1 MNENSFLVPGDD
13 GSTRTIALNAPAALE
28 TATAPPASRK
38 VYSAAHVVADP
49 LHSARNAPNSLDWDA
64 TMSIRYRLWDLGLG
78 IAESMDT
85 AQRGMG
91 LSPDVALELG
101 RRTVEEGARRGGN
114 VVVGIATD
122 SIDPGER
129 DIAAITDAYLRQ
141 LREIEGAGGRV
152 VMMASRQLAAAASEP
167 GDYTRVYSQVLS
179 EATAPVVLHW
189 LGDMFDPALR
199 GYWGAETPRDAAAT
213 VLELIEKHSDIVD
226 GIKLSLLDADFEQ
239 WLRSRLP
246 ENVRLYT
253 GDDFNYVDLIAGDE
267 IAHSDALLGAFSV
280 VPRFAS
286 AAFAALDGDDA
297 EEFRRILGPTEELSR
312 GVFEAP
318 TQFYKVGV
326 TWLNYLTG
334 WQDHFVMI
342 DGFHSGRSA
351 AHLGKLVEISNR
363 IGLFPEPELS
373 ACRANAYFRGI
384 GLG

>member
-1 MNENSFLVPGDD
+1 MNETSFFVPDDD
-13 GSTRTIALNAPAALE
+13 GSTRTVALNAPAALE

-38 VYSAAHVVADP
+38 VYSAANVVADP

-64 TMSIRYRLWDLGLG
+64 TMSIRHRLWDLGLG

-129 DIAAITDAYLRQ
+129 GIAAITDAYLRQ

-179 EATAPVVLHW
+179 EASAPVVLHW

-199 GYWGAETPRDAAAT
+199 GYWGAKSPQDAAAT

-267 IAHSDALLGAFSV
+267 TAHSDALLGAFSV

-312 GVFEAP
+312 AVFEAP

-342 DGFHSGRSA
+342 DGFQSGRST

-373 ACRANAYFRGI
+373 AGRANAYFRGI
-384 GLG
+384 GIG